1 EPEIDDM
8 ASATQKSSAA
18 ASPLPSAS
26 PAPAVPVWPAAATL
40 GYPPGRKVEL
50 ARACQLDLAW
60 DLRAGRPRAPPRS
73 RFPDAPRRRRSL
85 NSADT
90 AERARQQ
97 QLAEAE
103 RDWLSGASL
112 ADLETA
118 LEKRRQ
124 MLEEL
129 QQKAAAEAA
138 EAAAGSRAS
147 QQQSQAPSRAEEA
160 PTPPKEPRQQRQIN
174 VRTLPPISAPMQ
186 APPEE

>member
-1 EPEIDDM
+1 M

-18 ASPLPSAS
+18 ASPSPSAS

-60 DLRAGRPRAPPRS
+60 DLRAGRPRAAPRS
-73 RFPDAPRRRRSL
+73 RYPDAPRRRRSL

-103 RDWLSGASL
+103 RDWLNGASL

-124 MLEEL
+124 MLEEM

-138 EAAAGSRAS
+138 AAAGSRAS

-174 VRTLPPISAPMQ
+174 LRTLPPISAPVPA
-186 APPEE
+186 APPE

>member
-1 EPEIDDM
+1 M
-8 ASATQKSSAA
+8 ASATQKSSGR

-26 PAPAVPVWPAAATL
+26 PAPAVPVWPGRAHL
-40 GYPPGRKVEL
+40 GYSARRKVEL
-50 ARACQLDLAW
+50 ARACQLDSPGTC
-60 DLRAGRPRAPPRS
+60 GRDGPRGRRHGVAS
-73 RFPDAPRRRRSL
+73 RVALTDAPRRRRSL

-90 AERARQQ
+90 AERAQ

-160 PTPPKEPRQQRQIN
+160 PTPRRKPRQQRQIN
-174 VRTLPPISAPMQ
+174 
-186 APPEE
+186 